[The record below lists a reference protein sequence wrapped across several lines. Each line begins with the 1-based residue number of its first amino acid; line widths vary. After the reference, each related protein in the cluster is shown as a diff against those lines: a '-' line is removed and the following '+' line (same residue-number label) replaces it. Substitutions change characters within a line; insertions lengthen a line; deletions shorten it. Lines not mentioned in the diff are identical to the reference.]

1 MDYQTVTGVDLTA
14 QGSALASLLLIPART
29 KAFLIEKT
37 HRGVC
42 IMMTSVMKRCMVVL
56 GVAALMVAIAAP
68 MASAGEAEA
77 GTYGAPFLS
86 IPIGARLLAS
96 TDVVVGMSP
105 DASTLFS
112 NPAFLAGVPHSEIFF
127 TTSNWLDELR
137 ISSVSVAIPAGR
149 ANTFSIGSSFLYSG
163 ALQGYDDALNVVSE
177 ENYYDLDLT
186 SAFARRFG
194 MGLSLGAGASYIRQH
209 LFPEDGS
216 GYAFNAGASFERS
229 GFMAHAAALNF
240 GGKVSFSDVE
250 YNVDSQQL
258 VGLGKMFSTAWG
270 NVYTGTQ
277 VVFSSSMPT
286 RLELGVDY
294 RLVRILSLRAAFKD
308 LSGSQNDNLG
318 LDAGFGVRYRK
329 VALEYAYTP
338 RDYFSSTHTFSIVF
352 APGAN
357 SSTTGYMSDG
367 VGDGGE
373 TTSAR
378 ESAATSSEPAPKTAP
393 ITASSP
399 AYVPETVGSAG
410 AAAVGAATVAQPP
423 EATAPAQEVYLVV
436 SGTHGWESS
445 ARAEARSYEILG
457 ISARVDRVGDKYRVV
472 IGRYEKRKDAVSA
485 INKYKKSGQQFRLV
499 VEAGS

>member
-1 MDYQTVTGVDLTA
+1 MNYQKVTGINLAAERSV
-14 QGSALASLLLIPART
+14 LASLLLFPART

-37 HRGVC
+37 QRGVC
-42 IMMTSVMKRCMVVL
+42 IMMTSVMKRCTVVL
-56 GVAALMVAIAAP
+56 GVAALTVAVAAP
-68 MASAGEAEA
+68 KASAGEAEA

-127 TTSNWLDELR
+127 TTSNWLDDLR
-137 ISSVSVAIPAGR
+137 ISSFSVAIPAGR

-186 SAFARRFG
+186 TAFARRFG

-258 VGLGKMFSTAWG
+258 VGLGKLFSTAWG

-367 VGDGGE
+367 IANHGH
-373 TTSAR
+373 TTT
-378 ESAATSSEPAPKTAP
+378 ESAATSSEPAPQTAP

-410 AAAVGAATVAQPP
+410 AAAAGAATVAQPP
-423 EATAPAQEVYLVV
+423 EATAQAQEVYLVV

-472 IGRYEKRKDAVSA
+472 IGRYDKRKDAVSA

-499 VEAGS
+499 VEVVGS